1 MLITVRRGDARGL
14 QLILAAGT
22 PGQKLCDAWI
32 GGHESISLLTVVA
45 AIKADGNGVAV
56 AAEYPPHPTRVFPS
70 AQLSDKIRAWLH
82 GTCIPL
88 DDLGQLPPQS
98 RRLDG
103 SLRP

>member
-1 MLITVRRGDARGL
+1 MLISVRRGDARGL
-14 QLILAAGT
+14 QLILTAGT

-32 GGHESISLLTVVA
+32 GGHESISLLTVIA
-45 AIKADGNGVAV
+45 AVEADGNRVAV
-56 AAEYPPHPTRVFPS
+56 AAEYPPHTTRVFPS
-70 AQLSDKIRAWLH
+70 AQLSDIIRAGLH

-103 SLRP
+103 ILRP